1 MNVTRAGSFFDAT
14 SQFLSSPINLA
25 KDRRAQKGVSWPTC
39 IFLPATAM
47 MAPQSA
53 RVNGSTVFGGTVRMN
68 AKRRLDAFFDAWAT
82 LLSEAM
88 AENAWSASF
97 GDASNE
103 NTMGA
108 LDVSGSKR
116 RACVVAARR
125 TSLRIAAAARWQRHW
140 LLAQFCFMQG
150 VAARRSQTQWC
161 SYNFGVARVFCGGL
175 NSQAL
180 PVPPTLIFANIIG

>member
-1 MNVTRAGSFFDAT
+1 M
-14 SQFLSSPINLA
+14 
-25 KDRRAQKGVSWPTC
+25 
-39 IFLPATAM
+39 
-47 MAPQSA
+47 
-53 RVNGSTVFGGTVRMN
+53 NGSTVFGGIVRMN
-68 AKRRLDAFFDAWAT
+68 AKRRLEAFFDAWAT

-108 LDVSGSKR
+108 LEVSGSKR

-125 TSLRIAAAARWQRHW
+125 TSLRRRIAAAARWQRHG

-161 SYNFGVARVFCGGL
+161 SYNFDECTHTFCVL
-175 NSQAL
+175 NPQAL
-180 PVPPTLIFANIIG
+180 PVPATVIFANIIG